1 MDHDET
7 ELEACPH
14 AELIDAHD
22 TETAAADEGTIAER
36 IAGRRRA
43 PAAVVAPD
51 LLEDPTS
58 TPFVLYLCSG
68 SERDDDLG
76 AHLRDD
82 GVAAIQ
88 IDYERGGIGDDLA
101 RDDVAD
107 RT

>member
-14 AELIDAHD
+14 AELTDAHD
-22 TETAAADEGTIAER
+22 TGTAAADEGTIAER
-36 IAGRRRA
+36 IARRRRA

-51 LLEDPTS
+51 LLEDPT

-82 GVAAIQ
+82 GIAA
-88 IDYERGGIGDDLA
+88 
-101 RDDVAD
+101 
-107 RT
+107 